1 MTSGR
6 AYLDH
11 ASTTPMRPTV
21 LEAMLPWMS
30 GADPGR
36 VHTEGRMARVALE
49 EARTEVAAAF
59 GTRSR
64 QVIFTSGATEA
75 IHAAVFGAL
84 TSAFDHGRDHAVVSE
99 VEHAAV
105 REATA
110 RAAGRVTWVGA
121 DREGRI
127 RTDQIL
133 AALCPE
139 TALVHCQWAN
149 QEVGTLQPVAEVV
162 GSCRERGVTVHV
174 DAATAAGRVPIDFD
188 ALGADLLSVSAHK
201 LGGPAGIGAL
211 LVRRGRRVPPLLIG
225 GSQERARRAGM
236 ENVAAAVGF
245 AAAVKALGETPAG
258 TPGAG
263 MAAAAGAGVAG
274 VAAGTGVAAGAGR
287 TPAPVTRL
295 LDEAARARR
304 QITVLRS
311 AAIAIEGVA
320 AIGPADSAGALAHL
334 LCIDV
339 AGVEAEGVLLGLDQA
354 GVAAH
359 SGSSCS
365 SELLEPSPVLAAMG
379 LPAERSL
386 RFSVGWSTTDEEII
400 LAARVLPQVIDE
412 LRALAG

>member
-1 MTSGR
+1 VTSGR

-11 ASTTPMRPTV
+11 ASTSPMRPTV
-21 LEAMLPWMS
+21 LEAMHPWMS

-49 EARTEVAAAF
+49 EARTEVATAF
-59 GTRSR
+59 GTRPR

-84 TSAFDHGRDHAVVSE
+84 ASGSEHGRDHAVVSE

-105 REATA
+105 RDATA
-110 RAAGRVTWVGA
+110 RGAAQFTRVGA
-121 DREGRI
+121 DPEGRL
-127 RTDQIL
+127 RPAEIL
-133 AALCPE
+133 AALRPD

-162 GSCRERGVTVHV
+162 DACREWGVTVHV
-174 DAATAAGRVPIDFD
+174 DAATAAGRIPIDFA

-201 LGGPAGIGAL
+201 LGGPPGIGAL
-211 LVRRGRRVPPLLIG
+211 LVRSGRRFPPLLIG
-225 GSQERARRAGM
+225 GTQERARRAGM
-236 ENVAAAVGF
+236 ENVAGAVGF
-245 AAAVKALGETPAG
+245 AAAVKALRETPADPSRFGVAAEARG
-258 TPGAG
+258 TPG
-263 MAAAAGAGVAG
+263 
-274 VAAGTGVAAGAGR
+274 GR
-287 TPAPVTRL
+287 IRL
-295 LDEAARARR
+295 LHEVARARR
-304 QITVLRS
+304 QITVLRD
-311 AAIAIEGVA
+311 AATAIEGVS
-320 AIGPADSAGALAHL
+320 AIGPADPAGAVAHL
-334 LCIDV
+334 LCLDV

-386 RFSVGWSTTDEEII
+386 RFSVGWSTTDEEIA
-400 LAARVLPQVIDE
+400 LAARALPQVIDR

>member
-1 MTSGR
+1 
-6 AYLDH
+6 
-11 ASTTPMRPTV
+11 
-21 LEAMLPWMS
+21 MLPWMS
-30 GADPGR
+30 SADPGR

-49 EARTEVAAAF
+49 EARSEVAAAF

-84 TSAFDHGRDHAVVSE
+84 AGDPSGGRGVHAVVSE

-105 REATA
+105 RDATA
-110 RAAGRVTWVGA
+110 RAADRVTWIGA
-121 DREGRI
+121 DSEGRI
-127 RTDQIL
+127 RPADVL
-133 AALCPE
+133 AAIEPD
-139 TALVHCQWAN
+139 TALVHSQWAN
-149 QEVGTLQPVAEVV
+149 QEVGTLQPVTEIVAA
-162 GSCRERGVTVHV
+162 CRERGITVHI

-201 LGGPAGIGAL
+201 LGGPPGIGAL
-211 LVRRGRRVPPLLIG
+211 LVRRGRRFTPLLVG

-236 ENVAAAVGF
+236 ENVAAAIGF
-245 AAAVKALGETPAG
+245 AAAMTALGESG
-258 TPGAG
+258 VGD
-263 MAAAAGAGVAG
+263 GVARG
-274 VAAGTGVAAGAGR
+274 EATRGEAADGGGEDSVT
-287 TPAPVTRL
+287 VTRL
-295 LDEAARARR
+295 LHEAARARH
-304 QITVLRS
+304 QIAVLRD
-311 AAIAIEGVA
+311 AAVAIDGVSV
-320 AIGPADSAGALAHL
+320 IGPADPDGALAHL
-334 LCIDV
+334 LCVDV

-386 RFSVGWSTTDEEII
+386 RLSVGWSTTDDEIA
-400 LAARVLPQVIDE
+400 LAARVLAQVIGR